1 MNVLSFDVEFGN
13 CIFMALFMI
22 KAIFR
27 IGRCKDKHSG
37 YSFWERPLVSWC
49 ILKAKTKA

>member
-27 IGRCKDKHSG
+27 IGRCQDEHPGYFILGAPSG
-37 YSFWERPLVSWC
+37 VMVYF
-49 ILKAKTKA
+49 KG

>member
-1 MNVLSFDVEFGN
+1 MNVLCFDVEFGN

-27 IGRCKDKHSG
+27 IGRCQDQHHG
-37 YSFWERPLVSWC
+37 YSFLESPLVSWC